1 MNAILQGDRRL
12 TTRVRGDGTAAH
24 SMEARRT
31 LGHQPTFRARARRG
45 VSSVLAMLFLVIFS
59 SLAAAMAVV
68 AQGNLRTAD
77 SSLKVSRAQSAAE
90 TGLVFAQRRMVSEAT
105 RFVVKRGVVD
115 ADFADRLW
123 QGNWTPQDGVTVSP
137 PVGYPGSGT
146 PASLAEALQDA
157 HAEDGSAFAVA
168 FGDSI
173 LPRVLEDGTLLCPPM
188 RMEANN
194 DQLYFRLSYQPLQD
208 SSDILITCSGTDG
221 NVSRT
226 VSMRCRLAKRIEFA
240 VLSPNRIMVGKNVLI
255 DGPVGTRYGTEP
267 NELSAGNGDPI
278 VMRSDFRYLSTALTT
293 KIDTL
298 RDAVVAHD
306 VDGDGRLRPAHPEES
321 QGLSAHPE
329 LVDLDQNQYVDEFDL
344 FLSEFDVDGDAGV
357 VWDAA
362 RAMAAGLGSVSPEF
376 VDVDAQLAR
385 LIDRRA
391 PDRDGDGD
399 VDASDTRL
407 GYDDG
412 VLNAHDLYAK
422 VTGALAF
429 GVTKEAWELAA
440 GEPWRGIAQ
449 GAVKSPLDV
458 PPARFEVPAD
468 ELRLVSTADFA
479 GSASWLSDAAQG
491 VLLQQTTAGV
501 SAGGSFTPAE
511 AANYEAIPF
520 GSLAAYDYYQR
531 PVYTGITFRDV
542 RIPSGTNALF
552 VGCTFEGVTYVET
565 TAGCTD
571 INWNYAGAIE
581 QVDQGGGAFA
591 YVPRFPDM
599 QSAVNGSAVADTKPL
614 SNSLRFDGCTFLGA
628 VTGDVPSEYTHWR
641 NKVQFTGATRFFID
655 PEDPEIMSQTDGAQL
670 QAVLAGFSEE
680 ALDNMQRSS
689 IFLPGWS
696 VDVGSFANEQNI
708 DPDLTPRVK
717 LKGTVIAGVMDVRG
731 SAEVHG
737 TLLLTYR
744 PATAL
749 GPLFYG
755 GAPEAFNTTLGYFGP
770 LDGDG
775 EGLLPNDAGFLGFG
789 EIRLHYDPD
798 AKLPDGIPWPITAI
812 PQRDSYREGGGAA

>member
-1 MNAILQGDRRL
+1 
-12 TTRVRGDGTAAH
+12 
-24 SMEARRT
+24 
-31 LGHQPTFRARARRG
+31 
-45 VSSVLAMLFLVIFS
+45 MLFLVIFS

-90 TGLVFAQRRMVSEAT
+90 TGLVFAQRRMIAEAN
-105 RFVVKRGVVD
+105 RFVVKRGVV
-115 ADFADRLW
+115 ASDFAERLW
-123 QGNWTPQDGVTVSP
+123 KGNWSAEDGVTVSP
-137 PVGYPGSGT
+137 PVGYAGNGT
-146 PASLAEALQDA
+146 PASLADALRDA
-157 HAEDGSAFAVA
+157 HAEDGSAFAVS

-194 DQLYFRLSYQPLQD
+194 DQLYFRLSYQPVPN
-208 SSDILITCSGTDG
+208 SSDILISCSGTDG
-221 NVSRT
+221 NVSRS

-255 DGPVGTRYGTEP
+255 DGPLGTRYGTEAD
-267 NELSAGNGDPI
+267 ELTAANGDPL
-278 VMRSDFRYLSTALTT
+278 VMRSDFRYLTASLTA
-293 KIDTL
+293 KIDIL
-298 RDAVVAHD
+298 RNAVIAHD
-306 VDGDGRLRPAHPEES
+306 VDGDARLRPAHPEES
-321 QGLSAHPE
+321 QGLSANPS

-344 FLSEFDVDGDAGV
+344 FLSEFDTDGDGGV
-357 VWDAA
+357 VWDSV
-362 RAMAAGLGSVSPEF
+362 RAMDAGLGSVSAEF
-376 VDVDAQLAR
+376 DSVDAQLAR

-412 VLNAHDLYAK
+412 VLNGHDLYAK

-429 GVTKEAWELAA
+429 GVTKDAWELAA
-440 GEPWRGIAQ
+440 GEPWRGITE

-458 PPARFEVPAD
+458 SPARFEVPAD
-468 ELRLVSTADFA
+468 ELRMVSTTDFA
-479 GSASWLSDAAQG
+479 GSASWLANTAQG
-491 VLLQQTTAGV
+491 ILAQQTTAGV
-501 SAGGSFTPAE
+501 TAGGSFTPQSSGS
-511 AANYEAIPF
+511 YEAVPF
-520 GSLAAYDYYQR
+520 GSIAAYDYFQR
-531 PVYTGITFRDV
+531 PVYSNITFRDV

-552 VGCTFEGVTYVET
+552 VNCSFEGVTYIET
-565 TAGCTD
+565 TPGCTD
-571 INWNYAGAIE
+571 INWNYAGSTQRI
-581 QVDQGGGAFA
+581 DQGGGSFA

-599 QSAVNGSAVADTKPL
+599 VSALDGSPVVDTKPL

-655 PEDPEIMSQTDGAQL
+655 PQDPEVLLQADGAQL
-670 QAVLAGFSEE
+670 QGTLASFSAE

-696 VDVGSFANEQNI
+696 VDVGSFANEQNA

-744 PATAL
+744 PATAQ

-775 EGLLPNDAGFLGFG
+775 EGLLPEDAGFLGFG
-789 EIRLHYDPD
+789 EIRLRYDPD

>member
-1 MNAILQGDRRL
+1 
-12 TTRVRGDGTAAH
+12 
-24 SMEARRT
+24 
-31 LGHQPTFRARARRG
+31 
-45 VSSVLAMLFLVIFS
+45 MLFLVIFG
-59 SLAAAMAVV
+59 SLAGAMAVV

-90 TGLVFAQRRMVSEAT
+90 TGLVFAQRRLVAEAS

-115 ADFADRLW
+115 AAFADRLW
-123 QGNWTPQDGVTVSP
+123 EGTWSGEDGVTVSAP
-137 PVGYPGSGT
+137 TGYPANGN
-146 PASLAEALQDA
+146 PASLAEAMRDV
-157 HAEDGSAFAVA
+157 HGMDGSAFAVTL
-168 FGDSI
+168 GDSI
-173 LPRVLEDGTLLCPPM
+173 LPRILDDGTLLCPPM

-194 DQLYFRLSYQPLQD
+194 DQLFFRLSYQPVLN
-208 SSDILITCSGTDG
+208 SSDILVVCSGTDG

-226 VSMRCRLAKRIEFA
+226 VSMCCRLAKRIEFA
-240 VLSPNRIMVGKNVLI
+240 VLSPNRIMVGKNVLV
-255 DGPVGTRYGTEP
+255 DGPIGTRYGTEAG
-267 NELSAGNGDPI
+267 ELTAANGDPI
-278 VMRSDFRYLSTALTT
+278 VMRSDFRYLTPALTA

-298 RDAVVAHD
+298 RDAVIAHD
-306 VDGDGRLRPAHPEES
+306 VDGDGRLRGAHPEES

-329 LVDLDQNQYVDEFDL
+329 LVDRDQNQYVDEFDL
-344 FLSEFDVDGDAGV
+344 FLAEFDTDGDGAVG
-357 VWDAA
+357 WDAA
-362 RAMAAGLGSVSPEF
+362 RATAAGLGAISIEF
-376 VDVDAQLAR
+376 VDIDAQLAR

-399 VDASDTRL
+399 IDASDTRL

-412 VLNAHDLYAK
+412 ALNALDFYAK

-429 GVTKEAWELAA
+429 GVSMDAWETAA
-440 GEPWRGIAQ
+440 GEAWRGIAQ

-479 GSASWLSDAAQG
+479 GSASWLAATAQG
-491 VLLQQTTAGV
+491 NLATQTVAGT
-501 SAGGSFTPAE
+501 SAGGSYT
-511 AANYEAIPF
+511 AASAAAYEALPF
-520 GSLAAYDYYQR
+520 GSVPAYDYFQR
-531 PVYTGITFRDV
+531 PVYTNMTFRNV
-542 RIPSGTNALF
+542 RIPKGTNALF
-552 VGCTFEGVTYVET
+552 VNCTFEGVTYVET

-581 QVDQGGGAFA
+581 RVDQGGGAFA
-591 YVPRFPDM
+591 YIPRFAGM
-599 QSAVNGSAVADTKPL
+599 ESALSGTPVPDTKVL
-614 SNSLRFDGCTFLGA
+614 SNALRFHGCTFLGA
-628 VTGDVPSEYTHWR
+628 VTGDVPGEYTHWR
-641 NKVQFTGATRFFID
+641 NKVQLTGPTRFFID
-655 PEDPEIMSQTDGAQL
+655 PEDPEIMLQTDGAQL
-670 QAVLAGFSEE
+670 RATLEGFSEE

-731 SAEVHG
+731 SAEIHG

-744 PATAL
+744 PATGL

-775 EGLLPNDAGFLGFG
+775 EGLLPEDAGFQGFG
-789 EIRLHYDPD
+789 EIRLRYDPD

-812 PQRDSYREGGGAA
+812 PQRDSYREGGSAG